1 MLIAMANQRIVIVA
15 SILLLAIFG
24 LSQSNT
30 YTLLGQLDNG
40 GAGDSSNSNS
50 NRERISISDTPFY
63 NATHGTIIGERV
75 IDIHQAEI
83 PKIEVSFRE
92 DAIMENVG
100 NVSNIGTFTE
110 HMISPDVIRGNGE
123 GIITSA
129 DGNSTIGW
137 NAYDLGK
144 RSDDRTFIFKG
155 IIFFRLLSHED
166 ETDNAFLFLDNQV
179 GVYKNVVNFGS
190 VGDYVGREIWKL
202 N

>member
-1 MLIAMANQRIVIVA
+1 MFIAMTNQRILIVA
-15 SILLLAIFG
+15 SILVLAIFG
-24 LSQSNT
+24 LSQSNS
-30 YTLLGQLDNG
+30 YTLLGQLDND
-40 GAGDSSNSNS
+40 GAGGSSSAS
-50 NRERISISDTPFY
+50 DRISISDTPFY

-75 IDIHQAEI
+75 IDIHQEEI

-92 DAIMENVG
+92 DAIMDNVG
-100 NVSNIGTFTE
+100 NVSNVGTFVE

-144 RSDDRTFIFKG
+144 RNDDRTFIFKG

-166 ETDNAFLFLDNQV
+166 ETDNQFVFLDNQV
-179 GVYKNVVNFGS
+179 GVYKNIVNFGS
-190 VGDYVGREIWKL
+190 VGDYVGREIRML